1 MSQHTSLSCKELI
14 NTAVE
19 SLNLHDIS
27 LEFYPQSVI
36 EQAIEQ
42 GSMGNLVYMHAMSD
56 TEEEKI
62 YNNLPD
68 EEKTSYRTKSAK
80 IFFPDVSVDY
90 FIRVLK
96 CDKSG
101 MYDRTCEIANE
112 STNLVNTSVNTSVN
126 KPANTHSNIAIACP
140 IEIKCILFIFLHE
153 VGHWVQ
159 LSKKFDWR
167 IKEYAD
173 WNAVEEKQSF
183 DQQQLVF
190 LNRESPSGL
199 THTEKA
205 ELERLQKKYRQI
217 PKEANADDFAKKKL
231 GELLGGLVECLERT
245 ETAGQAEVAEQ
256 LAELPNAYQK
266 KLKNMIDA
274 YNEEQTAR
282 QKIEQ
287 VGQARLAEQRK
298 FGEHGE
304 IRVKK
309 VGRNEPCPC
318 GSGKKYK
325 FCHGK

>member
-190 LNRESPSGL
+190 LNRESPYGL

-231 GELLGGLVECLERT
+231 GELLGGLVGCLERT
-245 ETAGQAEVAEQ
+245 ETAGQAEVAEISDS
-256 LAELPNAYQK
+256 AQK
-266 KLKNMIDA
+266 IQKLKSLIDA
-274 YNEEQTAR
+274 YNR
-282 QKIEQ
+282 EQ
-287 VGQARLAEQRK
+287 VGQARLATEQRK

-325 FCHGK
+325 FCHGKS